1 MNLKE
6 FSYCEAAVI
15 KAWFACN
22 PQVQID
28 QMKKKKE
35 HLGEIPAPTAP

>member
-15 KAWFACN
+15 KAWSACN

-28 QMKKKKE
+28 QMERKE
-35 HLGEIPAPTAP
+35 HLGEIAAPTAP